1 MAIYAGETLII
12 TNTMT
17 LDGRALT
24 EEDVESV
31 EITIY
36 DSAGLIIVEQTMMSW
51 NETDQRFEYKW
62 DTSPGGSTPMAL
74 DPGSYRAR
82 IMVYGPNGEENWEYA
97 KIRLARNPVE

>member
-17 LDGRALT
+17 LDGRALD
-24 EEDVESV
+24 EDDVESV
-31 EITIY
+31 EIVIY
-36 DSAGLIIVEQTMMSW
+36 DSAGEVVVEQTLMSW
-51 NETDQRFEYKW
+51 NQVDSRFEYRW

-74 DPGSYRAR
+74 DPGSYRAK
-82 IMVYGPNGEENWEYA
+82 IIVYGDEGEENWEYV